1 MTLMT
6 HVLSWHPNFLI
17 RYYVIC
23 LGFETGAKLF
33 KCSTICPMLGLPH
46 DSGQCHRPRQLWLR
60 VPCLF
65 AFDCFRTWSFH
76 RVWTC
81 LASLDITIPAK
92 KAEGLHNKT
101 WVNTFN
107 HHIPSTNLLNKRLP
121 HDCFHSKQI
130 LTVRN
135 EDMKWYFYAYICI
148 TSSSNQHKSRLLEH
162 CPGIYKEVIF
172 YSNEATAP
180 RERCCQCWLMLHLKD
195 TICITLRVQGSR
207 MFLDLLKLFVWTRVN
222 GVWRWH
228 IIQGWQ
234 TWFYAY
240 YKKTCMRCWSNSS
253 ISSHDS
259 TTCYRLF
266 ALFCLYPPGPCKTA
280 LHSDCLISKAMA
292 RRFFG
297 LRHLQT

>member
-1 MTLMT
+1 MHDDFDDTCTFMAPKF
-6 HVLSWHPNFLI
+6 SHPILC
-17 RYYVIC
+17 IC

-162 CPGIYKEVIF
+162 CPGIYKKS
-172 YSNEATAP
+172 YSIAMRQQHPEKGAVSVGL
-180 RERCCQCWLMLHLKD
+180 CCIWKIQFASLYVF
-195 TICITLRVQGSR
+195 RVPVC
-207 MFLDLLKLFVWTRVN
+207 FLT
-222 GVWRWH
+222 
-228 IIQGWQ
+228 
-234 TWFYAY
+234 
-240 YKKTCMRCWSNSS
+240 CWSFLCE
-253 ISSHDS
+253 HVLMGFEGD
-259 TTCYRLF
+259 T
-266 ALFCLYPPGPCKTA
+266 
-280 LHSDCLISKAMA
+280 
-292 RRFFG
+292 
-297 LRHLQT
+297 